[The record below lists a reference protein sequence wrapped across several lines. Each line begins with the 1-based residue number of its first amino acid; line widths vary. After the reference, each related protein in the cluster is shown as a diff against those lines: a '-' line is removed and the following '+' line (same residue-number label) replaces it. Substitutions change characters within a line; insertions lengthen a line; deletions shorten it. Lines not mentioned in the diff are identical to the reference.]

1 MILTPNGIQ
10 HGNKFRNHPNDSTG
24 GGDAASEEPV
34 GGGNATTTRGSR
46 RRAAVAVLV
55 LVGVCVVAI
64 GAWKRTAG
72 RVAEGGGGGGG
83 AAGCGDETGGSQER
97 GDELGYCNRREMS
110 SESCPAAAAGDVA
123 TAEELLERARGLVPA
138 ALAAARS
145 ATGFGGRWKA
155 IAARLERVPPCLS
168 DLSSHPCFS
177 KNSLCRELL
186 QSVAATLAEA
196 SELGERCREPPRAG
210 KLQMQ
215 SDLDALAGKL
225 DLNLRDCALLV
236 KTGVLSDATVPA
248 APAEAGAAA
257 AAARTDVRELLAR
270 LQIGHAEAKHRAV
283 DGLLDALREDEKSVL
298 SALGRGNVAALVQL
312 LTATA
317 PKVRE
322 KAATVLCL
330 LAESGSCEGLLMSEG
345 ALPPLIRLAE
355 SGSLVGRE
363 KAVITLSMSPD
374 IARAIVG
381 HSGVRPLIDVCQ
393 TGDSI
398 SQSAAAGA
406 LKNISAVPEV
416 RQALAEEGV
425 VRVMINL
432 LDSGVVLGS
441 KEYAAECLQ
450 NLTSSNDN
458 LRRAVVNEG
467 GLRSLLAY
475 IDGPLPQESPV
486 AALRNL
492 VTAVSSDS
500 LVSLCVLP
508 RLVHVLRDGSVGA
521 QQAAA
526 AAICKISS
534 SAEMKR
540 LVGEHGCIPL
550 LVRLLEA
557 KSNVAREAA
566 AQAVASLMGYP
577 PNARDIKKDEKSV
590 PNLVQLLDPSP
601 HNTAKKY
608 AISCLLSLS
617 ASKRCKKL
625 MISHGAI
632 GYLKKL
638 TEKDVAGAKKL
649 LEKLER
655 GKLRSLFV
663 RK

>member
-1 MILTPNGIQ
+1 MIGALI
-10 HGNKFRNHPNDSTG
+10 
-24 GGDAASEEPV
+24 AA
-34 GGGNATTTRGSR
+34 ALALIRIC
-46 RRAAVAVLV
+46 AA
-55 LVGVCVVAI
+55 AI
-64 GAWKRTAG
+64 GVGAG
-72 RVAEGGGGGGG
+72 RSRAGRGGGGQEG
-83 AAGCGDETGGSQER
+83 AASGGSEIVGER
-97 GDELGYCNRREMS
+97 GHELRCCSCQEMS
-110 SESCPAAAAGDVA
+110 LQSCPAAAGDA
-123 TAEELLERARGLVPA
+123 TAEELLDRARALVPP
-138 ALAAARS
+138 ALAAARA

-196 SELGERCREPPRAG
+196 AELGVRCREPPKAG

-236 KTGVLSDATVPA
+236 KTGVLSDATIPVAQSEATA
-248 APAEAGAAA
+248 ASAGGAQ
-257 AAARTDVRELLAR
+257 TDVRELLAR

-283 DGLLDALREDEKSVL
+283 DGLLDALRENEESVL

-330 LAESGSCEGLLMSEG
+330 LAESGSCEGFLVSEG

-363 KAVITLSMSPD
+363 KAVITLQRLSMSPD

-393 TGDSI
+393 TGDSV
-398 SQSAAAGA
+398 SQCAAAGA

-432 LDSGVVLGS
+432 LDSSVVPGA

-458 LRRAVVNEG
+458 LRRAVVSEG

-492 VTAVSSDS
+492 VTAVSPDS

-508 RLVHVLRDGSVGA
+508 RLVHVLREGSVGA

-526 AAICKISS
+526 AAICKVSS
-534 SAEMKR
+534 STEMKR

-557 KSNVAREAA
+557 KSNGAREAA

-601 HNTAKKY
+601 QNTAKKY
-608 AISCLLSLS
+608 AISCLLALS
-617 ASKRCKKL
+617 ASKRCRKL
-625 MISHGAI
+625 MVSHGAI

-638 TEKDVAGAKKL
+638 SEKDVAGAKKL

-655 GKLRSLFV
+655 GKLRSLFS

>member
-1 MILTPNGIQ
+1 
-10 HGNKFRNHPNDSTG
+10 
-24 GGDAASEEPV
+24 
-34 GGGNATTTRGSR
+34 
-46 RRAAVAVLV
+46 
-55 LVGVCVVAI
+55 
-64 GAWKRTAG
+64 
-72 RVAEGGGGGGG
+72 
-83 AAGCGDETGGSQER
+83 
-97 GDELGYCNRREMS
+97 MS
-110 SESCPAAAAGDVA
+110 SRSCPAAAGDA
-123 TAEELLERARGLVPA
+123 TAEELLDRARGLVPP
-138 ALAAARS
+138 ALAAARA

-177 KNSLCRELL
+177 KNSLCQELL

-196 SELGERCREPPRAG
+196 AELGARCREPPKAG

-248 APAEAGAAA
+248 AQAEATAAQ
-257 AAARTDVRELLAR
+257 TDVRELLAR

-283 DGLLDALREDEKSVL
+283 DGLLDALRENEESVL

-330 LAESGSCEGLLMSEG
+330 LAESGSCEGKLMSEG

-363 KAVITLSMSPD
+363 KAVITLQRLSMSPD

-381 HSGVRPLIDVCQ
+381 HSGVRPLIDICQ

-432 LDSGVVLGS
+432 LDSGVVPGS

-450 NLTSSNDN
+450 NLTSCNDN
-458 LRRAVVNEG
+458 LRRAVVSEG

-492 VTAVSSDS
+492 VTAISPDS
-500 LVSLCVLP
+500 LLSLCVLP
-508 RLVHVLRDGSVGA
+508 RLVHVLREGSVGA

-526 AAICKISS
+526 AAICKVSS
-534 SAEMKR
+534 STDMKR
-540 LVGEHGCIPL
+540 VVGEHGCMPL

-557 KSNVAREAA
+557 KSNGAREAA
-566 AQAVASLMGYP
+566 AQAVATLMGYP
-577 PNARDIKKDEKSV
+577 PNARDVKKDEKSV

-601 HNTAKKY
+601 QNTAKKY
-608 AISCLLSLS
+608 AISCLLALS
-617 ASKRCKKL
+617 ASKRCRRL

-638 TEKDVAGAKKL
+638 SEKDVAGAKKL
-649 LEKLER
+649 LEKLDR
-655 GKLRSLFV
+655 GRLRTLFS

>member
-1 MILTPNGIQ
+1 MIGALIAAALALIRLCAAAIGV
-10 HGNKFRNHPNDSTG
+10 GAGRSRAGSG
-24 GGDAASEEPV
+24 GGQEGAAS
-34 GGGNATTTRGSR
+34 
-46 RRAAVAVLV
+46 
-55 LVGVCVVAI
+55 
-64 GAWKRTAG
+64 
-72 RVAEGGGGGGG
+72 
-83 AAGCGDETGGSQER
+83 GGSEIVGEIGHELRCCSCQEM
-97 GDELGYCNRREMS
+97 D
-110 SESCPAAAAGDVA
+110 A
-123 TAEELLERARGLVPA
+123 TAEELLERARALVPP
-138 ALAAARS
+138 ALAAARA

-196 SELGERCREPPRAG
+196 AELGARCREPPKAG

-236 KTGVLSDATVPA
+236 KTGVLSDATIPA
-248 APAEAGAAA
+248 AQAEATAAA
-257 AAARTDVRELLAR
+257 GGAQTTADVRELLAR

-283 DGLLDALREDEKSVL
+283 DGLLDALRENEESVL

-322 KAATVLCL
+322 KAATVICL
-330 LAESGSCEGLLMSEG
+330 LAESGSCEGFLVSEG

-363 KAVITLSMSPD
+363 KAVITLQRLSMSPD

-393 TGDSI
+393 TGDSV

-432 LDSGVVLGS
+432 LDSSVVPGA

-458 LRRAVVNEG
+458 LRRAVVSDG

-492 VTAVSSDS
+492 VTAVSPDS

-508 RLVHVLRDGSVGA
+508 RLVHVLREGSVGA

-526 AAICKISS
+526 AAICKVSS
-534 SAEMKR
+534 STEMKR

-557 KSNVAREAA
+557 KSNGAREAA

-601 HNTAKKY
+601 QNTAKKY
-608 AISCLLSLS
+608 AISCLLALS
-617 ASKRCKKL
+617 ASKRCRKL
-625 MISHGAI
+625 MVSHGAI

-638 TEKDVAGAKKL
+638 SEKDVAGAKKL

-655 GKLRSLFV
+655 GKLRSLFS

>member
-1 MILTPNGIQ
+1 MVAV
-10 HGNKFRNHPNDSTG
+10 SV
-24 GGDAASEEPV
+24 A
-34 GGGNATTTRGSR
+34 
-46 RRAAVAVLV
+46 AAVAVLV

-363 KAVITLSMSPD
+363 KAVITLQRLSMSPD

>member
-1 MILTPNGIQ
+1 M
-10 HGNKFRNHPNDSTG
+10 
-24 GGDAASEEPV
+24 AADRE
-34 GGGNATTTRGSR
+34 
-46 RRAAVAVLV
+46 
-55 LVGVCVVAI
+55 
-64 GAWKRTAG
+64 
-72 RVAEGGGGGGG
+72 
-83 AAGCGDETGGSQER
+83 AGCCSCRD
-97 GDELGYCNRREMS
+97 REMS
-110 SESCPAAAAGDVA
+110 LRSCPAAAGDA

-138 ALAAARS
+138 ALDAARA

-177 KNSLCRELL
+177 KNALCRELL

-196 SELGERCREPPRAG
+196 AELGALCREPPKAG

-215 SDLDALAGKL
+215 SNLDALAGKL
-225 DLNLRDCALLV
+225 DLNLRDCGLLV

-248 APAEAGAAA
+248 PPAEAASAAA
-257 AAARTDVRELLAR
+257 AASQTDVRELLAR
-270 LQIGHAEAKHRAV
+270 LQIGHAEAKNRAV
-283 DGLLDALREDEKSVL
+283 DGLLDALREDEKNVL
-298 SALGRGNVAALVQL
+298 SALGRGNVSALVQL

-330 LAESGSCEGLLMSEG
+330 LAESGSCEALLVSEG

-363 KAVITLSMSPD
+363 KAVITLQRLSMSPE

-381 HSGVRPLIDVCQ
+381 HSGVRPLIEICQ

-406 LKNISAVPEV
+406 LKNLSAVPEV
-416 RQALAEEGV
+416 RQALAEEGI
-425 VRVMINL
+425 VRVMIIL
-432 LDSGVVLGS
+432 LDHGVVLGS

-450 NLTSSNDN
+450 NFTTSNDG
-458 LRRAVVNEG
+458 LRRAVVSEG
-467 GLRSLLAY
+467 ALPSLLAY
-475 IDGPLPQESPV
+475 LDGPLPQEPAV
-486 AALRNL
+486 GALRNL
-492 VTAVSSDS
+492 VSAVSSDN
-500 LVSLCVLP
+500 LVTLGVLP
-508 RLVHVLRDGSVGA
+508 RLAHVLRDGSVGA

-526 AAICKISS
+526 AAICRISS
-534 SAEMKR
+534 SPEMKR
-540 LVGEHGCIPL
+540 LVGDHGCMPL

-557 KSNVAREAA
+557 KSIGAREVA
-566 AQAVASLMGYP
+566 AQATATLMSCP
-577 PNARDIKKDEKSV
+577 ANARDVKKDEKSV

-601 HNTAKKY
+601 GNTAKKY

-625 MISHGAI
+625 MIAHGAI

-638 TEKDVAGAKKL
+638 SDMDVAGAKKL

-655 GKLRSLFV
+655 GKLRNLFS

>member
-1 MILTPNGIQ
+1 MG
-10 HGNKFRNHPNDSTG
+10 
-24 GGDAASEEPV
+24 
-34 GGGNATTTRGSR
+34 
-46 RRAAVAVLV
+46 LV
-55 LVGVCVVAI
+55 VFWSIPTSLC
-64 GAWKRTAG
+64 
-72 RVAEGGGGGGG
+72 
-83 AAGCGDETGGSQER
+83 CSCQ
-97 GDELGYCNRREMS
+97 EMS
-110 SESCPAAAAGDVA
+110 LGTCPAAAGDA
-123 TAEELLERARGLVPA
+123 TAEELLQRARGLVPP
-138 ALAAARS
+138 ALAAARA

-155 IAARLERVPPCLS
+155 IAARLEKVPPCLS

-196 SELGERCREPPRAG
+196 AELGARCHEPPKAG

-225 DLNLRDCALLV
+225 DLNLRDCSLLV

-248 APAEAGAAA
+248 APAACAQA
-257 AAARTDVRELLAR
+257 DVRELLAR

-345 ALPPLIRLAE
+345 ALPPLVRLAE

-363 KAVITLSMSPD
+363 KAVITLQRLSMSAD

-381 HSGVRPLIDVCQ
+381 HSGVRALIDMCQ

-398 SQSAAAGA
+398 TQSAAAGA

-425 VRVMINL
+425 VRVMVSL

-450 NLTSSNDN
+450 NLTSSNDS
-458 LRRAVVNEG
+458 LRRAVVSEG

-475 IDGPLPQESPV
+475 LDGPLPQESPV
-486 AALRNL
+486 AAVRNL
-492 VTAVSSDS
+492 VSAVSADS

-526 AAICKISS
+526 ATICKMSS
-534 SAEMKR
+534 SMDMKR

-557 KSNVAREAA
+557 KSNGAREAA
-566 AQAVASLMGYP
+566 AQAVASLMGCP
-577 PNARDIKKDEKSV
+577 PNARDMKKDEKSV
-590 PNLVQLLDPSP
+590 ANLVQLLDPSP
-601 HNTAKKY
+601 QNTAKKY
-608 AISCLLSLS
+608 AISCLLALS
-617 ASKRCKKL
+617 TSKRCKKL

-638 TEKDVAGAKKL
+638 SESEKDVAGAKKL
-649 LEKLER
+649 LEKLDR
-655 GKLRSLFV
+655 GRLRSLFG

>member
-1 MILTPNGIQ
+1 M
-10 HGNKFRNHPNDSTG
+10 S
-24 GGDAASEEPV
+24 
-34 GGGNATTTRGSR
+34 
-46 RRAAVAVLV
+46 
-55 LVGVCVVAI
+55 
-64 GAWKRTAG
+64 
-72 RVAEGGGGGGG
+72 
-83 AAGCGDETGGSQER
+83 
-97 GDELGYCNRREMS
+97 LG
-110 SESCPAAAAGDVA
+110 SCPAAAGDA
-123 TAEELLERARGLVPA
+123 TAEELLERARGLVPP
-138 ALAAARS
+138 ALAAARA
-145 ATGFGGRWKA
+145 ATGFSGRWKA

-196 SELGERCREPPRAG
+196 AELGARCHEPPKAG

-225 DLNLRDCALLV
+225 DLNLRDCSLLV

-248 APAEAGAAA
+248 APAEIASAAGAQ
-257 AAARTDVRELLAR
+257 TDVRELLAR
-270 LQIGHAEAKHRAV
+270 LQIGNAEAKHRAV

-345 ALPPLIRLAE
+345 ALPPFIRLAE

-363 KAVITLSMSPD
+363 KAVITLQRLSMSAD

-381 HSGVRPLIDVCQ
+381 HSGVRALIDMCQ

-398 SQSAAAGA
+398 TQSAAAGA

-416 RQALAEEGV
+416 RQVLAKEGV

-450 NLTSSNDN
+450 NLTSSNDS
-458 LRRAVVNEG
+458 LRRAVVSEG

-475 IDGPLPQESPV
+475 LDGPLPQESPV

-492 VTAVSSDS
+492 VTAVSPDS

-526 AAICKISS
+526 ATICKICSS
-534 SAEMKR
+534 MDMKR

-557 KSNVAREAA
+557 KSNGAREAA
-566 AQAVASLMGYP
+566 AQAVSSLMGCP
-577 PNARDIKKDEKSV
+577 ANARDIKKDEKSV

-601 HNTAKKY
+601 QNTAKKY
-608 AISCLLSLS
+608 AISCLLALS

-638 TEKDVAGAKKL
+638 SEKDVAGSKKL
-649 LEKLER
+649 LEKLNR
-655 GKLRSLFV
+655 GRLRSLFIS

>member
-1 MILTPNGIQ
+1 MAATLKRSDPTSSQSSDP
-10 HGNKFRNHPNDSTG
+10 HHPLPRS
-24 GGDAASEEPV
+24 DA
-34 GGGNATTTRGSR
+34 
-46 RRAAVAVLV
+46 
-55 LVGVCVVAI
+55 
-64 GAWKRTAG
+64 
-72 RVAEGGGGGGG
+72 
-83 AAGCGDETGGSQER
+83 
-97 GDELGYCNRREMS
+97 
-110 SESCPAAAAGDVA
+110 AAAAGGGASILLGALAIGVA
-123 TAEELLERARGLVPA
+123 SRRGRAAAAGGGGEGEERIGDHEVRCCSFDRGMSLHCCPAAGDPPAPAGTAEELLERARSLVPA
-138 ALAAARS
+138 ALDAARA

-196 SELGERCREPPRAG
+196 AELGARCREPPRAG

-225 DLNLRDCALLV
+225 DLNLRDCALLI
-236 KTGVLSDATVPA
+236 KTGVLSDATVPPV
-248 APAEAGAAA
+248 APAAEAAAAGAAQ
-257 AAARTDVRELLAR
+257 TDVRELLAR

-317 PKVRE
+317 PKIRE

-330 LAESGSCEGLLMSEG
+330 LAESGSCECLLVSEG
-345 ALPPLIRLAE
+345 ALPPLIRLVE

-363 KAVITLSMSPD
+363 KAVITLQRLSMSPD

-381 HSGVRPLIDVCQ
+381 HSGVRPLIDICQ

-406 LKNISAVPEV
+406 LKNLSAVPEV
-416 RQALAEEGV
+416 RQALAEEGI
-425 VRVMINL
+425 VRVMVNL
-432 LDSGVVLGS
+432 LDCGVVLGC

-450 NLTSSNDN
+450 SLTSSNDG
-458 LRRAVVNEG
+458 LRRAVVSEG

-475 IDGPLPQESPV
+475 LDGPLPQESAV
-486 AALRNL
+486 GALRNL
-492 VTAVSSDS
+492 VSSAISPDS
-500 LVSLCVLP
+500 LVSLGVLP
-508 RLVHVLRDGSVGA
+508 RLVHVLREGSVGA

-526 AAICKISS
+526 AAICRVSS
-534 SAEMKR
+534 SSEMKR
-540 LVGEHGCIPL
+540 LVGEHGCMPL

-557 KSNVAREAA
+557 KSNGAREVA
-566 AQAVASLMGYP
+566 AQAVASLMSCP
-577 PNARDIKKDEKSV
+577 ANARDIKKDEKSV
-590 PNLVQLLDPSP
+590 PNLVQLLEPSP
-601 HNTAKKY
+601 QNTAKKY
-608 AISCLLSLS
+608 AISCLLTLS

-638 TEKDVAGAKKL
+638 SEMDVAGAKKL

-655 GKLRSLFV
+655 GKLRNLFS